1 MKTLQEYIKDSIY
14 ESSSDS
20 YKLSFDGIDG
30 GAAMLETIKS
40 LCQTHVPNVNY
51 MSGQNTDINININK
65 DNLETVQKIIDNVND
80 FISDIPNDEHDNI
93 ATQLN
98 ELTEQVDAIQSKIDE
113 LSNEEDND
121 ENDTDDTKDDSN
133 DDNKNVANKNVEN
146 KNVENKNKEE

>member
-1 MKTLQEYIKDSIY
+1 MKTLQEYIKENIN
-14 ESSSDS
+14 ESESDS

-51 MSGQNTDINININK
+51 MSGQNRDINININK
-65 DNLETVQKIIDNVND
+65 DNLETVQKIVDKVND

-98 ELTEQVDAIQSKIDE
+98 ELVEQVDAIQSKIDE
-113 LSNEEDND
+113 LSNEEDN
-121 ENDTDDTKDDSN
+121 TDDASDDDSS
-133 DDNKNVANKNVEN
+133 DD
-146 KNVENKNKEE
+146 KNVENKNKE

>member
-20 YKLSFDGIDG
+20 YLKLSFDGIDG

-40 LCQTHVPNVNY
+40 LCQTHAPNVNY
-51 MSGQNTDINININK
+51 MSGQNSDINININK
-65 DNLETVQKIIDNVND
+65 DNLKTVQKIVDKVND

-98 ELTEQVDAIQSKIDE
+98 KLVEQVDAIQSKIDE
-113 LSNEEDND
+113 LSNEEDN
-121 ENDTDDTKDDSN
+121 TDDASDDDSSDDGSSDN
-133 DDNKNVANKNVEN
+133 DNTDDKNVEKIN
-146 KNVENKNKEE
+146 KNN

>member
-1 MKTLQEYIKDSIY
+1 MKTLQEYIKENIN
-14 ESSSDS
+14 ESESYN

-30 GAAMLETIKS
+30 GSAMLDSIKS

-51 MSGQNTDINININK
+51 MSGQNSDINININK

-80 FISDIPNDEHDNI
+80 FISGIPNDEHDNI

-121 ENDTDDTKDDSN
+121 ENATDDGSSDNTDD
-133 DDNKNVANKNVEN
+133 KNVE
-146 KNVENKNKEE
+146 KNKEE

>member
-1 MKTLQEYIKDSIY
+1 MKTLQEYIKENIN

-51 MSGQNTDINININK
+51 MSGQNSDINININK
-65 DNLETVQKIIDNVND
+65 ENLETVQKIVDKVND

-98 ELTEQVDAIQSKIDE
+98 ELAEQVDAIQSKIDE
-113 LSNEEDND
+113 LSNEEDN
-121 ENDTDDTKDDSN
+121 TDDASD
-133 DDNKNVANKNVEN
+133 DDNSDDKNV
-146 KNVENKNKEE
+146 

>member
-30 GAAMLETIKS
+30 VAAMLETIKS

-51 MSGQNTDINININK
+51 MSGQNSDINININK
-65 DNLETVQKIIDNVND
+65 DNLKTVQKIVDKVND

-98 ELTEQVDAIQSKIDE
+98 KLVEQVDSVQSKIDE

-133 DDNKNVANKNVEN
+133 DDNKNVEN

>member
-1 MKTLQEYIKDSIY
+1 MKTLQEYIKENIN
-14 ESSSDS
+14 ESESYI

-30 GAAMLETIKS
+30 GSAMLDSIKS

-51 MSGQNTDINININK
+51 MSGQNSDINININK
-65 DNLETVQKIIDNVND
+65 DNLETVQKIIDKVND

-121 ENDTDDTKDDSN
+121 ENATDDGSSDNTDD
-133 DDNKNVANKNVEN
+133 KNVE
-146 KNVENKNKEE
+146 KNKEE

>member
-1 MKTLQEYIKDSIY
+1 MKTLQEYIKENIN
-14 ESSSDS
+14 ESESYN

-30 GAAMLETIKS
+30 GSAMLDSIKS

-51 MSGQNTDINININK
+51 MSGQNSDINININK

-121 ENDTDDTKDDSN
+121 ENATDDGSSDNTDD
-133 DDNKNVANKNVEN
+133 KNVE
-146 KNVENKNKEE
+146 KNKEE

>member
-1 MKTLQEYIKDSIY
+1 MKTLQEYIKYSIY
-14 ESSSDS
+14 ESSSDN

-51 MSGQNTDINININK
+51 MSGQNRDINININK
-65 DNLETVQKIIDNVND
+65 GNLETVQKIVDRVND

-98 ELTEQVDAIQSKIDE
+98 ELVEQVDAIQSKIDE
-113 LSNEEDND
+113 LSNEEDNTD
-121 ENDTDDTKDDSN
+121 NASDDDGSDDGSSDNDNTDD
-133 DDNKNVANKNVEN
+133 KNV
-146 KNVENKNKEE
+146 

>member
-1 MKTLQEYIKDSIY
+1 MYLKIIKIKDINIIYNKNMKNLQEYMKENIC

-20 YKLSFDGIDG
+20 YLKLSFDGIDG
-30 GAAMLETIKS
+30 GTAMLETIKS

-51 MSGQNTDINININK
+51 MSGQNSDINININK
-65 DNLETVQKIIDNVND
+65 DNLKTVQKIVNNVNN

-98 ELTEQVDAIQSKIDE
+98 KLVEQVDKIQSKIDK
-113 LSNEEDND
+113 LSNEEDNN
-121 ENDTDDTKDDSN
+121 END
-133 DDNKNVANKNVEN
+133 VN

>member
-1 MKTLQEYIKDSIY
+1 MKTLQEYIKENIN
-14 ESSSDS
+14 ESESDS

-51 MSGQNTDINININK
+51 MSGQNSDINININK
-65 DNLETVQKIIDNVND
+65 DNLETVQKIIDKVND

-98 ELTEQVDAIQSKIDE
+98 KLVEQVDAIQSKIDE
-113 LSNEEDND
+113 LLNEEDN
-121 ENDTDDTKDDSN
+121 NDDKKDDKK
-133 DDNKNVANKNVEN
+133 DDKNVEN
-146 KNVENKNKEE
+146 KNVENKNKE